1 MKGMSF
7 RQFGFILPLLVL
19 ISVFSL
25 WPVLQSFTY
34 TFFDYKLND
43 QQKAGLYFSDR
54 FNLELF
60 SESELYVTLLLE
72 EDQASVTNEADLNKI
87 NQFITNVSN
96 LANQL
101 GTGQEEKVI
110 KINDEEKEAVL
121 RLYEE
126 GLAVLD
132 ALQTYQTPNTE
143 NLTFIIEDIQNSII
157 PPNFIGLQGYKQA
170 LSDTRLF
177 QSMGITLIFTS
188 ISVFFELILGIILA
202 LILNQSLKGRGIIRT
217 TSLIPWAI
225 PTAVA
230 ALLWMYLYNGNSG
243 IVANL
248 FATVGLIES
257 PQDLLS
263 TGTGAIFATI
273 LADVWKTTPY
283 MALLLLAG
291 LQTIPKSL
299 YEASD
304 IDGANKLQAFFNITL
319 PLLKPSILV
328 ALLFRTLDAFR
339 VFDLVYVLTGGG
351 PGGAT
356 ETVSVY
362 AYKVMFSQTN
372 FGYGS
377 IIVMFMFFC
386 VAIIATIFVKLLGT
400 NVMDKN

>member
-1 MKGMSF
+1 MSF